1 MGFCLFFLSGAVPV
15 KMSAV
20 LPVAGMALGNAMN
33 AYTLSLDRLHSES
46 KARLSV
52 IEGGMLALGLTL
64 KVAMKEA
71 INTSIRAAMLPVLN
85 NIASLGGVVLLPGG
99 LATGLLIAGG
109 VEPLKAVV
117 YQLVIMYM
125 IMSVNVLTS
134 VVACYMFTERV
145 LKVAASEDKS

>member
-1 MGFCLFFLSGAVPV
+1 
-15 KMSAV
+15 MSAV

-52 IEGGMLALGLTL
+52 IEGMLALGLTL

-85 NIASLGGVVLLPGG
+85 NIASLGVVLLPG
-99 LATGLLIAGG
+99 LATGLLIAG